1 MLPQDSCIILI
12 FVFEYKMHTRD
23 HYSPYVIYN
32 TKLYQLKNRIHA
44 RGKEDNGSQNKHLA
58 INKAIQLKSQ
68 YEDGQK
74 YSTTRVN
81 INCPRTMSIRKYFPG
96 E

>member
-1 MLPQDSCIILI
+1 MQ
-12 FVFEYKMHTRD
+12 E
-23 HYSPYVIYN
+23 
-32 TKLYQLKNRIHA
+32 A
-44 RGKEDNGSQNKHLA
+44 RKTTGVKIKKLA
-58 INKAIQLKSQ
+58 INKAIQRKSQ
-68 YEDGQK
+68 NEDEQK